1 MLKKILSRFF
11 VDFFPVAVPE
21 NFVGEP
27 FFVSQKFWCQNFSVE
42 AIMMSRSTETL
53 RWGTL
58 LSFTN
63 FLVSES
69 NMNKMGGGR

>member
-1 MLKKILSRFF
+1 MLKRIMSRFF

-27 FFVSQKFWCQNFSVE
+27 FCVSQNFCCQNFCVE
-42 AIMMSRSTETL
+42 DFLSRSDERL

-69 NMNKMGGGR
+69 IRNKMGGGR